1 MVNYAFLS
9 AFPPTES
16 GVATFCAA
24 LVSHLADP
32 AGGEQCGVVPVID
45 GPYSR
50 TPEDRAVRLING
62 APFGALRAADA
73 LNRFDVAIVQ
83 VDEGL
88 YGGLDGEDI
97 LNVLAGVTVPVI
109 AVLHT
114 VATDPTPHRRFV
126 VQRIMDAAAAVVVL
140 SRGAARAL
148 LDAYPVN
155 GNRVSVIPHGAAA
168 GNAAHPASA
177 SPNSSPD
184 SRPPTILT
192 WGLLRPHKGIE
203 WAIAALTQVQDV
215 HPSLHYRV
223 VGPTDPRILAQ
234 YGESYRDFLY
244 ERVRSAGMSGM
255 VEFDPV
261 HRTSESLDSM
271 VRDADLVLLP
281 YDSPQRFV
289 SGVLSEAVAARRPVV
304 ATDFPHARELLAGG
318 AGLVVPRRDPGAI
331 AYAIRRV
338 LTEPGLAEALT
349 SRCAEIARALD
360 WRAVA
365 DRYRALTRTLLS
377 AAPEYRVAR

>member
-9 AFPPTES
+9 AFPPTQS

-24 LVSHLADP
+24 LVSRLADP
-32 AGGEQCGVVPVID
+32 AGGEHCGVVPVID

-50 TPEDRAVRLING
+50 TPDDRAVRLING
-62 APFGALRAADA
+62 EPLGARRAADA
-73 LNRFDVAIVQ
+73 LNRFDVAIIQ

-88 YGGLDGEDI
+88 YGGLDGEDL

-114 VATDPTPHRRFV
+114 VATAPTPHRRFV
-126 VQRIMDAAAAVVVL
+126 MQRIMDTAAAVVVL
-140 SRGAARAL
+140 SRCAARAL
-148 LDAYPVN
+148 LDAYPVD
-155 GNRVSVIPHGAAA
+155 GNRVAVIPHGATVDDAS
-168 GNAAHPASA
+168 HPPAA
-177 SPNSSPD
+177 SP
-184 SRPPTILT
+184 RPPTILT
-192 WGLLRPHKGIE
+192 YGLLSPHKGVE
-203 WAIAALTQVQDV
+203 WAIAALTQLRDL
-215 HPSLHYRV
+215 HPPPRYRV

-244 ERVRSAGMSGM
+244 ERASAAGMSGV

-261 HRTSESLDSM
+261 YRTPESLNSM

-281 YDSPQRFV
+281 YDSPQQFV
-289 SGVLSEAVAARRPVV
+289 SGVLSEAVAAQRPVV

-331 AYAIRRV
+331 AYAVRRV
-338 LTEPGLAEALT
+338 LTEPGLADALT
-349 SRCAEIARALD
+349 ARCADLARALD
-360 WRAVA
+360 WRSVA
-365 DRYRALTRTLLS
+365 DRYRALAQTLLTTVPDYR
-377 AAPEYRVAR
+377 AAR